1 LRAAL
6 TGTTPLATHIVTSQ
20 RSWASLAVL
29 LSLVWSLADA
39 GRPISPEDWFRF
51 ETVSDLQMAHDGS
64 AVAYL
69 VTRSERSTDDNSAQ
83 LWQVPWQG
91 GTPQQ
96 LTHGE
101 SVSSPRFSPDGRY
114 LSFLSARPAA
124 ADAQIWTVSRRD
136 GTLRQISHVH
146 GDIIDYAW
154 SPDSK
159 RIVLSMRSGE
169 DDARPKPLV
178 ITALHFK
185 DNEVGYLSAAA
196 HAHLYLLDV
205 AAGTLQ
211 PLTSDPSRSDALPL
225 FSPDGNHIAFV
236 SHRFDTEEQLGVDEI
251 CLVAAQANAQPKL
264 LVSTWAPNYQKL
276 AFSPDGKLLA
286 FLKGDEL
293 KYNAYILDQLG
304 VVEVTSGAVRML
316 TAQLDRAVES
326 PAFTA
331 DGQAIQVTVEDD
343 GYQYPAQVP
352 LNGAALQRLSGPMVA
367 EALVTD
373 SGRTA
378 VLASDD
384 RSPVEVYALEHGELR
399 ALSAHNRALL
409 KELALGS
416 VEDLAF
422 RSRDGTEIHG
432 QLLKPPDF
440 VSGRR
445 YPLIVWLHGG
455 PVGQD
460 DHSLE
465 FDAASTQLERQ
476 LFASHGYLV
485 LAVNYR
491 GGSGRGLAFARSIA
505 GDWGHLEVEDILAGV
520 DYVLHSGIA
529 DPERLGVGGWSY
541 GGLLTDYCIA
551 SDTRFKAAISGA
563 GSGNQLGTYGTD
575 DSIEQY
581 NAELGPPWRSTADW
595 LKVSYPF
602 FHADRI
608 RTPTLFLGGTLDM
621 RVPIAGSEQMYEA
634 LRTLG
639 VPSQLIVYPGEWH
652 TLERPSFLVDH
663 FQRYLD
669 WMGQYLGH

>member
-1 LRAAL
+1 V
-6 TGTTPLATHIVTSQ
+6 ISQ
-20 RSWASLAVL
+20 RSRASLAVL
-29 LSLVWSLADA
+29 LSLVWSLSHA

-51 ETVSDLQMAHDGS
+51 QSVSDLQIARDGS

-69 VTRSERSTDDNSAQ
+69 VTRSERSTDDSDAQ
-83 LWQVPWQG
+83 LWEVPWHG
-91 GTPQQ
+91 GSPRQ

-101 SVSSPRFSPDGRY
+101 SVSLPRFSPDGRY
-114 LSFLSARPAA
+114 LSFVSARPAT
-124 ADAQIWTVSRRD
+124 ADAQIWVVSRRD
-136 GTLRQISHVH
+136 GALRQISHVH
-146 GDIIDYAW
+146 GDIIDYTW
-154 SPDSK
+154 SPDAK
-159 RIVLSMRSGE
+159 RIVLSMRAVE
-169 DDARPKPLV
+169 DYARPKPLV

-185 DNEVGYLSAAA
+185 DNEVGYLSADA

-205 AAGTLQ
+205 AQGTLR
-211 PLTSDPSRSDALPL
+211 PLTSDPSRSDSLPL
-225 FSPDGNHIAFV
+225 FSPDGNRVAFI
-236 SHRFDTEEQLGVDEI
+236 SHRSDTEEQLGVDEI
-251 CLVAAQANAQPKL
+251 CLVATDGNAQPQL
-264 LVSTWAPNYQKL
+264 LVSTWAPNYQQL

-304 VVEVTSGAVRML
+304 VVEVQTAAVRML
-316 TAQLDRAVES
+316 TSQLDRAVKF
-326 PAFTA
+326 PTFTS

-343 GYQYPAQVP
+343 GYQYPAQIPVDG
-352 LNGAALQRLSGPMVA
+352 GALERLSGPMVA
-367 EALVTD
+367 EALVTE
-373 SGRTA
+373 SGHTA
-378 VLASDD
+378 VLATDD
-384 RSPVEVYALEHGELR
+384 RSPDEVYALEQGKLR

-409 KELALGS
+409 AELTLGS

-422 RSRDGTEIHG
+422 RSRDGTDIHG
-432 QLLKPPDF
+432 LLLKPPDF
-440 VSGRR
+440 IPGHR
-445 YPLIVWLHGG
+445 YPVVVWLHGG

-465 FDAASTQLERQ
+465 FDGASDQLERQ
-476 LFASHGYLV
+476 LFATHGYLV

-520 DYVLHSGIA
+520 DYLVRSGLA

-563 GSGNQLGTYGTD
+563 GSGNQLGEYGTD

-581 NAELGPPWRSTADW
+581 NAELGPPWRNTSDW

-621 RVPIAGSEQMYEA
+621 RVPIAGSEQMYAA

-652 TLERPSFLVDH
+652 TLNRPSFLVDR
-663 FQRYLD
+663 FQRYLE
-669 WMGQYLGH
+669 WMGRYLGY